1 MATVLNA
8 RLNQVVAVEGA
19 PRSAFF
25 NGRLLSAEDLTREQ
39 AARDGAERQ
48 LARLIGCGVAE
59 GLAVSAGTGSVLH
72 LSAGLGVTP
81 SGVVIDIGNLD
92 LDLSSAGRGAS
103 FSGFGNCAAGLAEGQ
118 PLAGLYLLTLTP
130 AWAGQGRAATL
141 LGEVGACNRRTEQPA
156 VRARLV
162 EVQAPAG
169 LGTASLRNE
178 LAVALLSPGWGLT
191 DVPAGGRVGW
201 WMRQRI
207 AGGAAAPG
215 LTAEELPLALLQI
228 DAQARPLWIDADS
241 ARRRLAPP
249 PGRAGDAGPGAWP
262 QSWGVEMQAFAA
274 QFLTQLMAP
283 RAEAGAFAWLPPTL
297 PLTAAQLAQF
307 RKLLPAGVPTSAEV
321 LNRAHFA
328 RALLDGWQ
336 DVPVRRSGAELHL
349 AQLAGHPERLLLR
362 TTGRAGR
369 DEEDGDGG
377 DGPAGGGGE
386 RTSARVASVAAR
398 ILAAGRRGERRP
410 SKDELA
416 VAASAL
422 TQAPDRKRR

>member
-8 RLNQVVAVEGA
+8 RLNQVIAVDGE
-19 PRSAFF
+19 PRSFFF

-39 AARDGAERQ
+39 AARDDAERR

-59 GLAVSAGTGSVLH
+59 GLTVAAGAGSVLH
-72 LSAGLGVTP
+72 IAAGLGVTP
-81 SGVVIDIGNLD
+81 SGAVIAIGNLD
-92 LDLSSAGRGAS
+92 LDLSSAGRGSS

-130 AWAGQGRAATL
+130 AWSAQGRAATL

-169 LGTASLRNE
+169 LAAASVRNE

-191 DVPAGGRVGW
+191 TVPEAGRVGW

-207 AGGAAAPG
+207 GGGAAAPG
-215 LTAEELPLALLQI
+215 LSADELPLALLQI
-228 DAQARPLWIDADS
+228 DAKAVPLWLDTDS

-249 PGRAGDAGPGAWP
+249 PGEAADAMWP
-262 QSWGVEMQAFAA
+262 SSWAVEMQAFAA
-274 QFLTQLMAP
+274 QFLAELM
-283 RAEAGAFAWLPPTL
+283 EAKAVAAAFVWLPPTL
-297 PLTAAQLAQF
+297 PMTAAQLAQF
-307 RKLLPAGVPTSAEV
+307 RKLLPGSVPASPQV
-321 LNRAHFA
+321 LNRALFA

-336 DVPVRRSGAELHL
+336 DVPLRRAGAQLHL
-349 AQLAGHPERLLLR
+349 AQLEGHPERLLLR
-362 TTGRAGR
+362 ATGDLAS
-369 DEEDGDGG
+369 GG
-377 DGPAGGGGE
+377 DGIGGGMGE
-386 RTSARVASVAAR
+386 RTSAKVASAAAR
-398 ILAAGRRGERRP
+398 ILAAGRRREGGP
-410 SKDELA
+410 SKEELA

>member
-59 GLAVSAGTGSVLH
+59 GLDVSVGAGSLLH
-72 LSAGLGVTP
+72 ISAGLGVTP
-81 SGVVIDIGNLD
+81 SGAVIDIGNLD

-103 FSGFGNCAAGLAEGQ
+103 FSGFGNCAAGLAKGQ

-130 AWAGQGRAATL
+130 TWAGQGRAATL

-169 LGTASLRNE
+169 LGAASLRNE

-191 DVPAGGRVGW
+191 EVAAGGRVGW

-215 LTAEELPLALLQI
+215 LGADELPLALLQI
-228 DAQARPLWIDADS
+228 DAQARPLWMDADS

-249 PGRAGDAGPGAWP
+249 PGRAGDAGAGGWP

-274 QFLTQLMAP
+274 QFLAQLMAP
-283 RAEAGAFAWLPPTL
+283 RADAAAFVWLPPTL

-307 RKLLPAGVPTSAEV
+307 RKLLPAGLPTSAEV

-336 DVPVRRSGAELHL
+336 DVPVRRAGAELHL
-349 AQLAGHPERLLLR
+349 AQLAGHPQRLLLR

-369 DEEDGDGG
+369 DDDDGG
-377 DGPAGGGGE
+377 APGGGGE

-410 SKDELA
+410 SKDELS

>member
-8 RLNQVVAVEGA
+8 RLNQVVAVDGE

-39 AARDGAERQ
+39 AARDGAEAR

-59 GLAVSAGTGSVLH
+59 GLTVTAGAGSVLH
-72 LSAGLGVTP
+72 IAAGLGVTP
-81 SGVVIDIGNLD
+81 SGAVIEIGNLD

-130 AWAGQGRAATL
+130 AWSGQGRAPTL
-141 LGEVGACNRRTEQPA
+141 LGEVGACNRRTQQPA

-169 LGTASLRNE
+169 LGGASVRNE

-191 DVPAGGRVGW
+191 AVPEGGRVGW

-215 LTAEELPLALLQI
+215 LSADELPLALLQI
-228 DAQARPLWIDADS
+228 DAAAVPLWLDTDS
-241 ARRRLAPP
+241 ARRQLAPP
-249 PGRAGDAGPGAWP
+249 PGQAGDAMWP

-274 QFLTQLMAP
+274 QFS
-283 RAEAGAFAWLPPTL
+283 AEMMGAKAKAADFVWLPPTL
-297 PLTAAQLAQF
+297 PLTAAQLAQL
-307 RKLLPAGVPTSAEV
+307 RKLLPAGVPANPEV
-321 LNRAHFA
+321 LNRAQFA

-336 DVPVRRSGAELHL
+336 DVPIRRAGAQLHL

-362 TTGRAGR
+362 ATG
-369 DEEDGDGG
+369 DFDNDDGG
-377 DGPAGGGGE
+377 TIGGGGGE

-398 ILAAGRRGERRP
+398 ILAAGRRREGGP
-410 SKDELA
+410 GKDALA

>member
-1 MATVLNA
+1 
-8 RLNQVVAVEGA
+8 
-19 PRSAFF
+19 
-25 NGRLLSAEDLTREQ
+25 
-39 AARDGAERQ
+39 
-48 LARLIGCGVAE
+48 
-59 GLAVSAGTGSVLH
+59 VLH
-72 LSAGLGVTP
+72 IAAGLGVTP
-81 SGVVIDIGNLD
+81 SGAVIDIGNLD

-130 AWAGQGRAATL
+130 AWSGQGRAATL

-169 LGTASLRNE
+169 LGAASVRNE

-191 DVPAGGRVGW
+191 AVPEGGRVGW

-215 LTAEELPLALLQI
+215 LSADELPLALLQI
-228 DAQARPLWIDADS
+228 DAKAQPLWMDTDS

-249 PGRAGDAGPGAWP
+249 PGEAGDALWP

-274 QFLTQLMAP
+274 QFLAALM
-283 RAEAGAFAWLPPTL
+283 EAKATAAAFVWLPPTL
-297 PLTAAQLAQF
+297 PLNAVQLAQC
-307 RKLLPAGVPTSAEV
+307 RKLLTGVPTTPEV

-336 DVPVRRSGAELHL
+336 DVPVRRTGAELHL

-362 TTGRAGR
+362 ATGFDDDDDAVR
-369 DEEDGDGG
+369 
-377 DGPAGGGGE
+377 GGGGE

-398 ILAAGRRGERRP
+398 ILAAGRRREGGP
-410 SKDELA
+410 SKEELA